1 MTKAVYITTPVEQ
14 WFVRITKSM
23 HRNAQN
29 RVRKIDFLN
38 NDLLVVAVLHHYKKH
53 YLGNWGEDPFKELL

>member
-53 YLGNWGEDPFKELL
+53 YLGN